1 MFYGCNGFCDDRKSQ
16 CDRDCRFKLLPRK
29 VILAINVDVGCLDMD
44 MDIKIWNECGMKIG
58 HDCCFHFLPRKVMD
72 KKVDVNMDILDTR

>member
-1 MFYGCNGFCDDRKSQ
+1 M
-16 CDRDCRFKLLPRK
+16 
-29 VILAINVDVGCLDMD
+29 ILAINVDVGCLDMD